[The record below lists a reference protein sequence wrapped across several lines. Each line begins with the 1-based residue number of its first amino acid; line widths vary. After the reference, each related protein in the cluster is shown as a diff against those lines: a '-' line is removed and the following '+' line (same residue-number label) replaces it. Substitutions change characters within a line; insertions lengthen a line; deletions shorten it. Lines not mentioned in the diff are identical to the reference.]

1 MGCRI
6 KVYQCA
12 ECALRQIY
20 IEAEL
25 EVIDSTRYYPK
36 IVRQEYTRPQFAE
49 QRPRS

>member
-6 KVYQCA
+6 KVYQCV
-12 ECALRQIY
+12 EWALRQIY

>member
-1 MGCRI
+1 MLELI
-6 KVYQCA
+6 D
-12 ECALRQIY
+12 RQS

>member
-1 MGCRI
+1 MCRMRLE
-6 KVYQCA
+6 A
-12 ECALRQIY
+12 DY